1 MENLIKTNRESL
13 AGKEHKLA
21 DMEKRMARTNAL
33 EALQSKQD
41 RLTGEVAW
49 AYVINKEK
57 VGVTVPVLS
66 LKLTQ

>member
-1 MENLIKTNRESL
+1 MENLITTNRESL

-49 AYVINKEK
+49 AYVINKET
-57 VGVTVPVLS
+57 VGVTIPVLS